1 LTNEELGRLDD
12 LLEASNP
19 DDAMVVEEVDGFFA
33 ALACAHRPVSAD
45 EYLPVV
51 IGSLLNGTA
60 VVDTV
65 DTAMSAAGVPG
76 DYDGAIIGDELATL
90 LERHRR
96 SVQAQLEEGAG
107 FAPVFSHDDQ
117 GKARGNAWAIGF
129 VRGMAMRADAWDA
142 LQDEEEFVNAL
153 DPVMRLV
160 AEVEPLED
168 EPAEQ
173 IAEDEREAVIG
184 EMIQGV
190 MDIYDFARSSG
201 DRRDTN

>member
-1 LTNEELGRLDD
+1 MTNDELGRLDE
-12 LLEASNP
+12 LLEATNP

-51 IGSLLNGTA
+51 VGRAINGTA
-60 VVDTV
+60 V
-65 DTAMSAAGVPG
+65 AAGGASIAAGAAASG
-76 DYDGAIIGDELATL
+76 DHAAAVADELAGL

-96 SVQAQLEEGAG
+96 SVQAQLEEGSG
-107 FAPVFSHDDQ
+107 FAPVFSHDEQ

-129 VRGMAMRADAWDA
+129 VRGMAMRADAWDS
-142 LQDEEEFVNAL
+142 LQDDEEFVDAL

-168 EPAEQ
+168 EPPEE
-173 IAEDEREAVIG
+173 IADDERDAVIG

-190 MDIYDFARSSG
+190 MDIYDIARTSG
-201 DRRDTN
+201 DRHASG